1 MQSRTN
7 DRGEEVEHYFTENTE
22 VEHNI
27 KEMKFEI
34 NYEKFSFSTDNA
46 VFSKARVDFGSELLI
61 KTVLNEETKPDSI
74 LDVGCGYGP
83 IGITLARF
91 YFDAIVC
98 MCDINNRAI
107 DLAHANIKKN
117 DIKNAE
123 AINSNI
129 YGNIK
134 GKYELIVTNPPI
146 RAGKKVV
153 HEILEKAKE
162 HLKVNGKIY
171 AVIQK
176 KQGAES
182 AKKKLE
188 VAFGNCEIVEK
199 KAGFWILRSVRN

>member
-1 MQSRTN
+1 
-7 DRGEEVEHYFTENTE
+7 VEHYFTENTE

-27 KEMKFEI
+27 KEMQFEM
-34 NYEKFSFSTDNA
+34 NDEKFSFLTDNA
-46 VFSKARVDFGSELLI
+46 VFSKTRVDFGSELLI
-61 KTVLNEETKPDSI
+61 KTVLREETKPDSI

-107 DLAHANIKKN
+107 DLAHDNIKKN
-117 DIKNAE
+117 NIKNAE
-123 AINSNI
+123 TINSNI

-153 HEILEKAKE
+153 HEILVGSKE
-162 HLKVNGKIY
+162 HLKRDGRIY

-176 KQGAES
+176 KQGAET

-188 VAFGNCEIVEK
+188 EVFGNCEVVEK
-199 KAGFWILRSVRN
+199 KAGFWMLRSYNG